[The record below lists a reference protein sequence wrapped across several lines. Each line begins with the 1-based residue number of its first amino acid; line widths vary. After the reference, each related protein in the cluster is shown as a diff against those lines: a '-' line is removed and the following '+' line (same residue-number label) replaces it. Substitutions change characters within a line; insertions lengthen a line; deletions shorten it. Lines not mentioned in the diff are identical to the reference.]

1 MAVNKQLN
9 EMENQVTKGAKKA
22 DPMPKAPN
30 YVPDNGAIEDLG
42 GPTPTNGRPTDDSH
56 KLKTATATFAQSG
69 DPHFKGNPSKVQLP
83 GPGAIKSTGY
93 GKGANEEAE
102 SDDAVVNEQ
111 PVEETPVVENEEQED
126 VAKEIVIDVA
136 DDVAALLE
144 GEELSKEFQEKT
156 ATIFEAAVKSKVE
169 QVADQLEEQFK
180 KAFDEEINSHKSE
193 LTERVD
199 SYLEFVAN
207 EWINENTLAVETGIR
222 GELSES
228 FMSGLK
234 TLFEEHYVEIP
245 DDKYD
250 VLEAMTSKLDEME
263 TKLNEQIESNV
274 ELTKRLSSS
283 VSDNILDEVSE
294 GLALS
299 QKDKLSELSKGVE
312 FESEEQYREKLTTLK
327 ESYFNAKPVVES
339 SEVTSEESIV
349 EDHSPAMSQY
359 LSALTKFQ

>member
-1 MAVNKQLN
+1 MAAKKQLH
-9 EMENQVTKGAKKA
+9 EMENQVTKGAAKA
-22 DPMPKAPN
+22 DPMPKAPS

-42 GPTPTNGRPTDDSH
+42 GPTPTNGKPTDDSH
-56 KLKTATATFAQSG
+56 KLKTPSATFAQQG
-69 DPHFKGNPSKVQLP
+69 DVQTKGSAGKVQLP

-93 GKGANEEAE
+93 GKGANEETASE
-102 SDDAVVNEQ
+102 EEAVV
-111 PVEETPVVENEEQED
+111 ETPVSESESPEEE

-156 ATIFEAAVKSKVE
+156 ATIFEAAVKSKIE
-169 QVADQLEEQFK
+169 QVAEQLEEQFQA
-180 KAFDEEINSHKSE
+180 AFDEEIASHKSE
-193 LTERVD
+193 LTERID

-207 EWINENTLAVETGIR
+207 EWINENALAVETGIR

-245 DDKYD
+245 EEKYD

-349 EDHSPAMSQY
+349 EEHSPAMSQY

>member
-1 MAVNKQLN
+1 MAAKKQLH

-30 YVPDNGAIEDLG
+30 YVPDNKAIEDLG

-56 KLKTATATFAQSG
+56 KLKTATATFAQTG

-156 ATIFEAAVKSKVE
+156 ATIFEAAVKSKIE
-169 QVADQLEEQFK
+169 QVADQLEESFK
-180 KAFDEEINSHKSE
+180 KAFDEEIASHKSE

-349 EDHSPAMSQY
+349 EDHTSAMSQY

>member
-1 MAVNKQLN
+1 MAVKKQLN

-56 KLKTATATFAQSG
+56 KLKTATATFAQTG

-102 SDDAVVNEQ
+102 SEEDAVVNEQ

-156 ATIFEAAVKSKVE
+156 ATIFEAAVKSKIE
-169 QVADQLEEQFK
+169 QVANQLEESFK
-180 KAFDEEINSHKSE
+180 KAFDEEIASHKSE

-207 EWINENTLAVETGIR
+207 EWINENALAVETGIR

-250 VLEAMTSKLDEME
+250 VLEAMTSK
-263 TKLNEQIESNV
+263 
-274 ELTKRLSSS
+274 S
-283 VSDNILDEVSE
+283 VS
-294 GLALS
+294 
-299 QKDKLSELSKGVE
+299 
-312 FESEEQYREKLTTLK
+312 YTHLTLPTTP
-327 ESYFNAKPVVES
+327 YV
-339 SEVTSEESIV
+339 
-349 EDHSPAMSQY
+349 
-359 LSALTKFQ
+359 